1 MNAPE
6 RIASPSIPSLLKNP
20 ALFQEQSFING
31 TWRTSAKGETFSVNN
46 PATGEIIAK
55 VSNMDTT
62 DALAAIDAAKV
73 AFSSWKNKLTKE
85 RSAIMRKWFNLIA
98 ANADDLAML
107 MTI

>member
-46 PATGEIIAK
+46 PATGEIAK
-55 VSNMDTT
+55 ISVA
-62 DALAAIDAAKV
+62 DAM
-73 AFSSWKNKLTKE
+73 TKF
-85 RSAIMRKWFNLIA
+85 I
-98 ANADDLAML
+98 
-107 MTI
+107 